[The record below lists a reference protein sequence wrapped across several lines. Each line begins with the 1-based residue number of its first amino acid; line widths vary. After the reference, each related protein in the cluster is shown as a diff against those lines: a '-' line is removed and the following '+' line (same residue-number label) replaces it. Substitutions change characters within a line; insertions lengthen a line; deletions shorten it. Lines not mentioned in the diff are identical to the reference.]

1 MYKEALPLYEPDI
14 IENVEHTIR
23 KSKREKKEQKKNK
36 QKNQTSIT

>member
-23 KSKREKKEQKKNK
+23 KTKREKKEQ
-36 QKNQTSIT
+36 